1 MYWFRFPLSLDDI
14 HVQWR
19 LDVDIASQ
27 GNMNDLG
34 ENATP
39 ESHLTPRKRLLQ
51 NLSDLLY
58 KDNNIDGSLM
68 TRLNLVS
75 SNPFNQLLEPE
86 RVTTSGEDLLGQKIL
101 EETSLHLSMLMQRSV
116 RSVISLAIT
125 YEHVPPVIFNKING
139 L

>member
-1 MYWFRFPLSLDDI
+1 LDDI

-27 GNMNDLG
+27 GNMNDLR

-39 ESHLTPRKRLLQ
+39 ESHLTLRKRLLQ

-68 TRLNLVS
+68 TRLNQVS
-75 SNPFNQLLEPE
+75 STPFNQLLEPE
-86 RVTTSGEDLLGQKIL
+86 RVTKKRG
-101 EETSLHLSMLMQRSV
+101 R
-116 RSVISLAIT
+116 
-125 YEHVPPVIFNKING
+125 PVGAKNIRRDKSAFEYVDAKKCKKCNQPGHNIRTCTASDF
-139 L
+139 